1 MHGAKIIFAYLAL
14 GATWPVTFYI
24 LRRCHIY
31 LSRDIVARVRDFI
44 ARESRRRCDCRV
56 ARCDFVV

>member
-31 LSRDIVARVRDFI
+31 LSRDVVARVRDFI
-44 ARESRRRCDCRV
+44 ARESRRRCD
-56 ARCDFVV
+56 FVV